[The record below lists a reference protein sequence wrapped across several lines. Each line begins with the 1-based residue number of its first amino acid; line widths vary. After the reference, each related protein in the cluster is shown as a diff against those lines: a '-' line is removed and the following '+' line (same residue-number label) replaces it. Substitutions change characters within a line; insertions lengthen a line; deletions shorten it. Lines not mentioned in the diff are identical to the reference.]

1 MRLID
6 ADKLEKPVYA
16 EEDNITGM
24 GMSPDEM
31 DGYNDAIDMM
41 WNGIQQA
48 PTVDAAIVVHA
59 QWTGSK
65 YDPETGDYMEKC
77 SHCGVFSR
85 EYWKPHCSE
94 CGALMDLDE
103 QGEKQDV

>member
-48 PTVDAAIVVHA
+48 PTVDASIVVHA
-59 QWTGSK
+59 LWIHQPDCGVTR
-65 YDPETGDYMEKC
+65 C
-77 SHCGVFSR
+77 SHCGWSIEECWWSKR
-85 EYWKPHCSE
+85 CPE